1 MDLNDRKIKIAE
13 LKEKFPKFKRMCSW
27 YSVCEATRLCVEND
41 SPATM
46 DDSLA
51 ELLKK
56 IEFELEELEKT

>member
-1 MDLNDRKIKIAE
+1 MDLNDRKTKIEE
-13 LKEKFPKFKRMCSW
+13 LKENFPEFKRMFLW

-51 ELLKK
+51 ELLKE
-56 IEFELEELEKT
+56 IELELEELEN